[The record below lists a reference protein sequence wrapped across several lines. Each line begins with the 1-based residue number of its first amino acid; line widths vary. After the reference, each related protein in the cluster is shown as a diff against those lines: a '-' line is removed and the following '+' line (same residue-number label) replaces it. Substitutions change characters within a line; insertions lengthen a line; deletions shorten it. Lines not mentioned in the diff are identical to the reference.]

1 LNVRRQIIVE
11 KPTKILTTVF
21 LALLVSL
28 VAGVVAFAVVGKTLD
43 KESKAFVDAAIPA
56 IVSDWDAMEIKKRAS
71 PEFDE
76 TINYE
81 DLQQLLDILR
91 GLGEMEEYRGS
102 TGQAQIV
109 LSFEDGVVITA
120 VYEASADFEAG
131 SADMLLSLIKHGG
144 QWQILG
150 FKINPEELHERKD
163 II

>member
-1 LNVRRQIIVE
+1 ME
-11 KPTKILTTVF
+11 KPTKILTTVI
-21 LALLVSL
+21 LALFAALA
-28 VAGVVAFAVVGKTLD
+28 AGVATFAIVGKTLD

-102 TGQAQIV
+102 MGQAQIV
-109 LSFEDGVVITA
+109 LSIEDGVVITA

-131 SADMLLSLIKHGG
+131 SADMLLSLIKHEGT
-144 QWQILG
+144 WQILG
-150 FKINPEELHERKD
+150 FKINPEELQERKD

>member
-1 LNVRRQIIVE
+1 ME
-11 KPTKILTTVF
+11 KPTKVLIIVF
-21 LALLVSL
+21 LALIVSL
-28 VAGVVAFAVVGKTLD
+28 AAGVLAFAIVGKTLD
-43 KESKAFVDAAIPA
+43 KESKAFVDATIPA
-56 IVSDWDAMEIKKRAS
+56 IVSDWDATEIKKRAS
-71 PEFDE
+71 PEFDA

-102 TGQAQIV
+102 IGQAQIV
-109 LSFEDGVVITA
+109 LSIEDGIVITA

-131 SADMLLSLIKHGG
+131 SADMQLALIKHGG

-150 FKINPEELHERKD
+150 FTINPEELHERKD

>member
-1 LNVRRQIIVE
+1 ME
-11 KPTKILTTVF
+11 KPTRILTTVF

-28 VAGVVAFAVVGKTLD
+28 VAGVVAFSVVGKTLD

-56 IVSDWDAMEIKKRAS
+56 IVSDWDATEIRKRAS

-120 VYEASADFEAG
+120 VYEATADFEAG
-131 SADMLLSLIKHGG
+131 SADMLLSLIKHKGK
-144 QWQILG
+144 WQILG

>member
-1 LNVRRQIIVE
+1 ME
-11 KPTKILTTVF
+11 KPTKVLIIVF
-21 LALLVSL
+21 LALIVSL
-28 VAGVVAFAVVGKTLD
+28 AAGVLAFAIVGKTLD
-43 KESKAFVDAAIPA
+43 KESKAFVDATIPA
-56 IVSDWDAMEIKKRAS
+56 IVSDWDATEIKKRAS
-71 PEFDE
+71 PEFDA

-102 TGQAQIV
+102 IGQAQIV
-109 LSFEDGVVITA
+109 LSIEDGIVITA

-131 SADMLLSLIKHGG
+131 SADMQLALIKHGG
-144 QWQILG
+144 QWQIFG